1 MTMNPSGKILIVD
14 DSPEFLD
21 TYRTIL
27 ATEGYVVEEA
37 RSGTA
42 ALAKLDAPGW
52 DLVLLD
58 RKLQGPA
65 GPDTGLDLMQAIR
78 ERAPGVK
85 VIVVT
90 GYADASSVERAFASG
105 AYDYLEKNEYL
116 EAILKVK
123 VRNAL
128 EAPRERRMAALANGR
143 REEVI
148 RELWKS
154 ALGEADSHRKGKL
167 LEDLVALIFKSI
179 PGFERTQTN
188 LESVDEQIDV
198 MIPNES
204 SDPFWQR
211 AESQYFLGECKN
223 WTAPVDPKELDSF
236 FLDIKRRYGRC
247 RLGFF
252 IAVGG
257 FTKGVRTRLQAARG
271 DDVLIVLIEKA
282 QLAELVEAKDRN
294 AKLKEL
300 HDRAVVDA
308 SRDS

>member
-1 MTMNPSGKILIVD
+1 MTPSGKILLVD
-14 DSPEFLD
+14 DSPDFLD

-27 ATEGYVVEEA
+27 ATEGYEVDEA
-37 RSGTA
+37 HDGAA
-42 ALAKLDAPGW
+42 ALTKLEKPGW

-65 GPDTGLDLMQAIR
+65 GPDTGLDLMQSIR
-78 ERAPGVK
+78 DRAPGVK

-90 GYADASSVERAFASG
+90 GYADSASVERAFASG

-116 EAILKVK
+116 EAILKAK

-128 EAPRERRMAALANGR
+128 EAARERRMAALANGK

-148 RELWKS
+148 RELWKETLS
-154 ALGEADSHRKGKL
+154 ATDKHRKGKL

-188 LESVDEQIDV
+188 RSSSDEQIDLL
-198 MIPNES
+198 IPNDS
-204 SDPFWQR
+204 PSPFWQQMQ
-211 AESQYFLGECKN
+211 SPYILGECKN
-223 WTAPVDPKELDSF
+223 WSAPVDPKEMDALRQ
-236 FLDIKRRYGRC
+236 KMERRFSKC

-257 FTKGVRTRLQAARG
+257 FTKGFGSALQAERKT
-271 DDVLIVLIEKA
+271 DTLIVPIDRV
-282 QLAELVEAKDRN
+282 QLDELVHSKDRN
-294 AKLKEL
+294 TKLKEYC
-300 HDRAVVDA
+300 DRTVVDA